1 MVYIALLVIGISC
14 IYWFDSILGEVG
26 SATKMKLVLN
36 ILIGSTLAGLA
47 ESLALASKLGLD
59 TNEVLQIINN
69 STASSQFLREK
80 GSGMLKMFQTFKFE
94 NLCNIAVN
102 CGGMSILVKT
112 ACLKKC
118 KSSV

>member
-1 MVYIALLVIGISC
+1 
-14 IYWFDSILGEVG
+14 
-26 SATKMKLVLN
+26 MKLVLN

-80 GSGMLKMFQTFKFE
+80 GSGMLKMFQSLSLRIFVILQCTVLKY
-94 NLCNIAVN
+94 L
-102 CGGMSILVKT
+102 SISVKT
-112 ACLKKC
+112 ACL
-118 KSSV
+118 